1 MLSGLHNPERSSTR
15 IKSHA
20 RYRARPRGRIVGLLA
35 LFKNGSKKNIA
46 HWKQSFTSQNLITKG
61 KNNNKT
67 KNKMKGNGKKF
78 STVSVQNL
86 LEAVSLDRNSTVGAF
101 LHEGLSFSPFG
112 RLPAAASSK
121 NN

>member
-1 MLSGLHNPERSSTR
+1 
-15 IKSHA
+15 
-20 RYRARPRGRIVGLLA
+20 
-35 LFKNGSKKNIA
+35 
-46 HWKQSFTSQNLITKG
+46 
-61 KNNNKT
+61 
-67 KNKMKGNGKKF
+67 MKGNGKKF

-112 RLPAAASSK
+112 RLLVAASSK